1 MKKWILIGALA
12 LSGACTT
19 QPDQPSP
26 QTKAEQQREAYRRNM
41 ESATSYT
48 DEEKRDS
55 WLARMEQN
63 AQTDTQAEKRESYD
77 ARMRENRNE

>member
-12 LSGACTT
+12 LSSACAT
-19 QPDQPSP
+19 QPDQPS

-55 WLARMEQN
+55 WRARMEHN
-63 AQTDTQAEKRESYD
+63 AQIDTQADKQESYD